1 MKIWALYCCHR
12 TEVRHEMKSRKVDNQ
27 SKSTKKRRAGRQRTG
42 KSSAPRTAEQYFA
55 KPARFQELWNRITQ
69 VISKMRSTKVSLQK
83 ASREF
88 GVDSRTVVRQGGSA
102 LRKSANG
109 RFEAKSSDRFLRFM
123 VFPTHDGTREIAVR
137 GSRPASQLGQYWAAV
152 QRLLQTGDASKLQ
165 KFRGKKI
172 RDANGNQISLVT
184 DVQQLKRSGAAGV
197 FSFESI
203 YARVA

>member
-1 MKIWALYCCHR
+1 MKPR
-12 TEVRHEMKSRKVDNQ
+12 THQKQLGDR
-27 SKSTKKRRAGRQRTG
+27 KKRRFSRRRTR
-42 KSSAPRTAEQYFA
+42 SITPRTAEQYFA

-69 VISKMRSTKVSLQK
+69 VISKMRSSKVSLQK

-88 GVDSRTVVRQGGSA
+88 GVDPRTVVRQGGSA

-109 RFEAKSSDRFLRFM
+109 RFEAKSRDRLLRIM
-123 VFPTHDGTREIAVR
+123 VFPTHNGTREIAVR

-165 KFRGKKI
+165 KFRDKKI